1 MEAMHDWDDIGCY
14 LDDAKLAVLRGT
26 KERPAYV
33 DVQRQGW
40 EALTRHYFAEELRLR
55 LEVDELAR
63 CVARRKPV
71 AASVSAD
78 PRYYLILRIQCA
90 QDFLGMV
97 FPPQSTWSPFA
108 DAPPGKSEARRLE
121 WLLIDLWN
129 RRFDHWLKL
138 TAISLAGPFAFY
150 GIDPADPNVES

>member
-1 MEAMHDWDDIGCY
+1 MDAKHDWDDIGWY
-14 LDDAKLAVLRGT
+14 LDEAKLAILRGIN
-26 KERPAYV
+26 ERPSYV
-33 DVQRQGW
+33 DVQRRGW

-55 LEVDELAR
+55 PEVDELAR
-63 CVARRKPV
+63 CIARRKPV
-71 AASVSAD
+71 VASVSPD

-108 DAPPGKSEARRLE
+108 DAPPVRGEADRIE
-121 WLLIDLWN
+121 WLLIDLWT

-150 GIDPADPNVES
+150 GLDPADPNVES

>member
-1 MEAMHDWDDIGCY
+1 MEATHDWDDIGWY
-14 LDDAKLAVLRGT
+14 LDDAKLAVLSGI
-26 KERPAYV
+26 KERPAYA
-33 DVQRQGW
+33 DIQHRGW

-55 LEVDELAR
+55 REVDELAR
-63 CVARRKPV
+63 CIARRKPV
-71 AASVSAD
+71 APSASAD

-97 FPPQSTWSPFA
+97 FPPQSAWSPFKN
-108 DAPPGKSEARRLE
+108 APPQHNEAERIE
-121 WLLIDLWN
+121 WLLIDLWT

-150 GIDPADPNVES
+150 GIDPADPDVAS